1 MTAHEMEKGLIMT
14 LHPPQK
20 DTVEIG
26 RSTTPEPRL
35 HTVEEQGWL
44 TLSAPDDILAPES
57 RRATPEE
64 IDLVFTEQLAAR
76 PQSSFLREVVA
87 DRARRHRGQSDFG
100 C

>member
-1 MTAHEMEKGLIMT
+1 MMT
-14 LHPPQK
+14 LNSPQK
-20 DTVEIG
+20 VTVEMG
-26 RSTTPEPRL
+26 RSVTPEPRF

-44 TLSAPDDILAPES
+44 TLSAPDDISAPEN

-64 IDLVFTEQLAAR
+64 IDQVFTEQLAAR

-87 DRARRHRGQSDFG
+87 DRARRRCGQIDLG

>member
-1 MTAHEMEKGLIMT
+1 MT

-20 DTVEIG
+20 VTVEMG
-26 RSTTPEPRL
+26 RSATPEPQF

-44 TLSAPDDILAPES
+44 TLSAPDDTSGPQS

-64 IDLVFTEQLAAR
+64 IDQVFTEQLAAR
-76 PQSSFLREVVA
+76 PQSRFLREVVA
-87 DRARRHRGQSDFG
+87 DRARRRRGQIDFG